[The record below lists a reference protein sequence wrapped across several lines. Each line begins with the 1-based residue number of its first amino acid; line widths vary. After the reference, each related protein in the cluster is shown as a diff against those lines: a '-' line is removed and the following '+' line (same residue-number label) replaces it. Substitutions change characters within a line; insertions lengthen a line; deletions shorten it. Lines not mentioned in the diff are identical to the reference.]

1 MKNPTLAAPSD
12 PVLLF
17 IAAGWL
23 AAEALAVLLIAA
35 LALLL
40 TLAGW
45 RPAGP
50 APALAPSPSPA
61 PSPAPVAALERLR
74 VVELRVLARAAGFPR
89 LARSGRR
96 AELLQALAAAPLA
109 GVDFA

>member
-1 MKNPTLAAPSD
+1 MKTPTPAVPAD

-23 AAEALAVLLIAA
+23 AAEGLAVLLIAA

-45 RPAGP
+45 RLAGP
-50 APALAPSPSPA
+50 TPALAPSPSPA
-61 PSPAPVAALERLR
+61 PAPAPMA
-74 VVELRVLARAAGFPR
+74 PW
-89 LARSGRR
+89 SG
-96 AELLQALAAAPLA
+96 
-109 GVDFA
+109 